1 MCYFTIVNEIS
12 FKQFA
17 GIKNLSFGVLMKKLF
32 VFIPFLLILS
42 GFIANRI
49 IDEKMKQ
56 LLQKVGVSES
66 YAQQMIFSEC
76 SGNYFNPPNLMAI
89 KSYAAGDRAA
99 LVPLVGNYLKEVT
112 SSPDFIK
119 RYNEYRDKQ
128 KPKEP
133 EKPKTMA
140 QMKDEQR
147 ESFKKAIKDMEET
160 KKKMPKDQQ
169 AMFDETI
176 KSYQEQ
182 LKEIDDPNN
191 PMFSKDMENMYQQ
204 GYQQQMTEY
213 NSKLPEWN
221 KEYPANNPKPMIKKW
236 ISSFLE
242 KTANVDYSAK
252 TATDQYGKEM
262 FVNPKY
268 EQKDY
273 LWKMSYRAGKQPMD
287 AARSFA
293 QNWLNELK

>member
-1 MCYFTIVNEIS
+1 MVAAFI
-12 FKQFA
+12 FF
-17 GIKNLSFGVLMKKLF
+17 LSHGLNNQINNGVVMKKLL
-32 VFIPFLLILS
+32 FIVPFILILS

-56 LLQKVGVSES
+56 LLQKIGVSES
-66 YAQQMIFSEC
+66 YAQQMIFSNC
-76 SGNYFNPPNLMAI
+76 SGNYFNPPNLRTI
-89 KSYAAGDRAA
+89 KSYAAGDRTA
-99 LVPLVGNYLKEVT
+99 LVSLVGNYLKEVT

-119 RYNEYRDKQ
+119 RYNEYCETQ

-133 EKPKTMA
+133 EKPKTIA
-140 QMKDEQR
+140 QMKEEQR
-147 ESFKKAIKDMEET
+147 ETFKKAIKDMEET
-160 KKKMPKDQQ
+160 KNKMPKDQQ

-213 NSKLPEWN
+213 KNKLADWN
-221 KEYPANNPKPMIKKW
+221 KEYPDNNPKPMIKKW

-252 TATDQYGKEM
+252 TATDQYGREL
-262 FVNPKY
+262 FINQKY
-268 EQKDY
+268 EQKDN
-273 LWKMSYRAGKQPMD
+273 LWKMSYRAGKQPME

-293 QNWLNELK
+293 QSWLNELK